1 MERKNITKV
10 ISSGVIFAI
19 IGQLVHIIGSIFTM
33 GFYTDPTYF
42 PVWSKVMMPTQG
54 PPPIS
59 FFYYSIVF
67 GLIAGILL
75 ATVYAIVRTGIPGI
89 GAKKGF
95 VYGLLAFLIAVIPG
109 SLSLYLLIN
118 LPPSLIT
125 YWALENLV
133 IYLIACTI
141 FGKLII

>member
-1 MERKNITKV
+1 MEKINLSRV
-10 ISSGVIFAI
+10 IVSGAIFAI
-19 IGQLVHIIGSIFTM
+19 IGQLVHIIGSGLTM

-42 PVWSKVMMPTQG
+42 PVWSKVMMPTEG

-59 FFYYSIVF
+59 FFYHSILF

-75 ATVYAIVRTGIPGI
+75 AFVYAIIKTGVPGI

-95 VYGLLAFLIAVIPG
+95 IFGLLAFLIAVVPG
-109 SLSLYLLIN
+109 SLSTYLLIN
-118 LPPSLIT
+118 LPTSLII

-133 IYLIACTI
+133 IYLISCTI

>member
-1 MERKNITKV
+1 MERKNIAKV
-10 ISSGVIFAI
+10 IGSGIIFTI
-19 IGQLVHIIGSIFTM
+19 IGQLVHIIGSSFTM

-67 GLIAGILL
+67 GLITGILL
-75 ATVYAIVRTGIPGI
+75 ALVYTIVRTGVPGI

-95 VYGLLAFLIAVIPG
+95 VYGLLVFLIAVVPG
-109 SLSLYLLIN
+109 SLSIYLLIN
-118 LPPSLIT
+118 LPS
-125 YWALENLV
+125 
-133 IYLIACTI
+133 
-141 FGKLII
+141 